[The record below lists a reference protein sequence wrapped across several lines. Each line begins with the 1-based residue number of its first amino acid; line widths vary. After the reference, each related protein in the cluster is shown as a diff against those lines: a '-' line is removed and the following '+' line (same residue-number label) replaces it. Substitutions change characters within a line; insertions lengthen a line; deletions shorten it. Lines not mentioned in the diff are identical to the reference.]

1 MLRLKRFS
9 GTSSKRVI
17 LPVVNLSEKSHFDLS
32 NTCIASNGTI
42 KSPAAPWKRGSLD
55 KRKMKSNKYKYK
67 LIFHKNIVYFFI

>member
-9 GTSSKRVI
+9 GTSPKRVI

-32 NTCIASNGTI
+32 NTCIASSGTI

-55 KRKMKSNKYKYK
+55 KRKTISIS
-67 LIFHKNIVYFFI
+67 LSKN